1 MILLRF
7 SRPVVTA
14 RVAIWPKTS
23 TRTENVVETTTW
35 RPLVDPRNSSTL
47 GFYGWLLMMVY
58 KWWYIHYGLVTFFC
72 HALVGE
78 IATALARWDHDPW
91 RPAAG
96 TLFSAAKTVIAS
108 FADVDVCIPCSISHY
123 SFIYT
128 SLYIYTNLYQFI
140 YQSIS
145 YIYVLHGFYI
155 AVVLPVQAD
164 WLISNTLA
172 FFGRLFGLRH
182 RYGCA
187 KSVKIIWHGQADS
200 HRACVTMYLGMSQV
214 RNKLWTRSHV
224 VSRYVKDMLRMF

>member
-1 MILLRF
+1 MKKLLRRLMILLRF

-145 YIYVLHGFYI
+145 FYI
-155 AVVLPVQAD
+155 IYLCFTWFLYCCCSTCSS
-164 WLISNTLA
+164 WLTHLKH
-172 FFGRLFGLRH
+172 FGIFWPSLWAPASLWLRQVGKNYLTWPGGQSPRLCHDVFGDEPS
-182 RYGCA
+182 
-187 KSVKIIWHGQADS
+187 KK
-200 HRACVTMYLGMSQV
+200 
-214 RNKLWTRSHV
+214 
-224 VSRYVKDMLRMF
+224 